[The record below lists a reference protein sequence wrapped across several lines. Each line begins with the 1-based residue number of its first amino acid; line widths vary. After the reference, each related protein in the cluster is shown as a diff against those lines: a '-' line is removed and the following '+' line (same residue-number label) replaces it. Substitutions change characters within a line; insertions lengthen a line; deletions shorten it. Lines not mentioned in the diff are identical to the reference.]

1 MMADPER
8 SSAQPHDPA
17 AVDAP
22 APHLPRAADTRLWR
36 RLLGHRLFITGVIL
50 FGLVLAMAL
59 FADLLATAAPEK
71 MNVRARFRTPQW
83 AFLLG
88 TDNYGRDIWSRLLY
102 GSRLSL
108 SIGFAVVLVTGVAG
122 TCIGLLAGYFK
133 RLDGPLMRLMD
144 ALMAF
149 PAILLAIAIASALG
163 PSAINA
169 VIALSAVYTPRTAR
183 IVRGSVLVVR
193 EMDYVQAALASGA
206 RHGWV
211 IWRHILPN
219 SMAPLIVQLT
229 FIFAYAVLV
238 ESILSFL
245 GVGPPPPTPSWG
257 SMIAEGQA
265 YLREAPL
272 MALFPGIAIAL
283 TAMGLNLLGDGLRD
297 VLDPRL
303 KVQHG

>member
-1 MMADPER
+1 MAAPDPGPG
-8 SSAQPHDPA
+8 AQPEGLALA
-17 AVDAP
+17 AP
-22 APHLPRAADTRLWR
+22 PGRTLWR
-36 RLLGHRLFITGVIL
+36 RLLGHRLFVTGVIL

-59 FADLLATAAPEK
+59 FADLLATTAPEK
-71 MNVRARFRTPQW
+71 MNVRARFRTPEW
-83 AFLLG
+83 LFLLG
-88 TDNYGRDIWSRLLY
+88 TDNYGRDIWSRLVY
-102 GSRLSL
+102 GARLSL
-108 SIGFAVVLVTGVAG
+108 AIGFAVVVVTGVAG
-122 TCIGLLAGYFK
+122 TLIGLLAGYFK
-133 RLDGPLMRLMD
+133 RLDGPLMRFMD

-149 PAILLAIAIASALG
+149 PAILLAIAIAAALG

-193 EMDYVQAALASGA
+193 EMDYVQAAVASGA
-206 RHGWV
+206 RHGWI

-219 SMAPLIVQLT
+219 SLAPLIVQLT
-229 FIFAYAVLV
+229 FIFAYAILA

-257 SMIAEGQA
+257 NMIAEGQA

-272 MALFPGIAIAL
+272 IALFPGIAIAV

-303 KVQHG
+303 RVQHG

>member
-1 MMADPER
+1 MAPATA
-8 SSAQPHDPA
+8 SAHAEA
-17 AVDAP
+17 AVPLATG
-22 APHLPRAADTRLWR
+22 RSLWR
-36 RLLGHRLFITGVIL
+36 RLLGHKLFVTGIIL
-50 FGLVLAMAL
+50 FGIVLAMAL

-71 MNVRARFRTPQW
+71 MNVRARFRTPEWQ
-83 AFLLG
+83 FLLG
-88 TDNYGRDIWSRLLY
+88 TDNYGRDIWSRLTH
-102 GSRLSL
+102 GARLSL
-108 SIGFAVVLVTGVAG
+108 SIGFAVVLATGVAG
-122 TCIGLLAGYFK
+122 TLIGLLAGYFK
-133 RLDGPLMRLMD
+133 RLDGPLMRFMD

-169 VIALSAVYTPRTAR
+169 VLALSAVYTPRTAR
-183 IVRGSVLVVR
+183 IVRSTVLVVR
-193 EMDYVQAALASGA
+193 EMDYVQAAVASGA
-206 RHGWV
+206 RHGWI

-219 SMAPLIVQLT
+219 SLAPLIVQLT
-229 FIFAYAVLV
+229 FIFAYAVLA

-257 SMIAEGQA
+257 NMIAEGQA

-272 MALFPGIAIAL
+272 IALFPGLAIAL

-303 KVQHG
+303 RVQHG

>member
-8 SSAQPHDPA
+8 LSAQPPDPA

-22 APHLPRAADTRLWR
+22 APHLPRAAATIWR

-108 SIGFAVVLVTGVAG
+108 SIGFAVVLVTGAAG

-229 FIFAYAVLV
+229 FIFAYAVLA

>member
-1 MMADPER
+1 MMADPDR
-8 SSAQPHDPA
+8 TSAQPPDQA

-22 APHLPRAADTRLWR
+22 APHLPRAAATIWR

-229 FIFAYAVLV
+229 FIFAYAVLA

>member
-1 MMADPER
+1 MAAPD
-8 SSAQPHDPA
+8 ALAPA
-17 AVDAP
+17 AAS
-22 APHLPRAADTRLWR
+22 AHAEAAVPLATGRSLWR
-36 RLLGHRLFITGVIL
+36 RLLGHKLFVTGIIL
-50 FGLVLAMAL
+50 FGIVLAMAL

-71 MNVRARFRTPQW
+71 MNVRARFRTPEWQ
-83 AFLLG
+83 FLLG
-88 TDNYGRDIWSRLLY
+88 TDNYGRDIWSRLTH
-102 GSRLSL
+102 GARLSL
-108 SIGFAVVLVTGVAG
+108 SIGFAVVLATGVAG
-122 TCIGLLAGYFK
+122 TLIGLLAGYFK
-133 RLDGPLMRLMD
+133 RLDGPLMRFMD

-169 VIALSAVYTPRTAR
+169 VLALSAVYTPRTAR
-183 IVRGSVLVVR
+183 IVRSTVLVVR
-193 EMDYVQAALASGA
+193 EMDYVQAAVASGA
-206 RHGWV
+206 RHGWI

-219 SMAPLIVQLT
+219 SLAPLIVQLT
-229 FIFAYAVLV
+229 FIFAYAVLA

-257 SMIAEGQA
+257 NMIAEGQA

-272 MALFPGIAIAL
+272 IALFPGLAIAL

-303 KVQHG
+303 RVQHG

>member
-1 MMADPER
+1 MNPQLQALKNWFD
-8 SSAQPHDPA
+8 SNKSVIQGA
-17 AVDAP
+17 AAP
-22 APHLPRAADTRLWR
+22 
-36 RLLGHRLFITGVIL
+36 IL
-50 FGLVLAMAL
+50 VVAILAMMVL
-59 FADLLATAAPEK
+59 PMPPWLLDTFFTL
-71 MNVRARFRTPQW
+71 N
-83 AFLLG
+83 
-88 TDNYGRDIWSRLLY
+88 I
-102 GSRLSL
+102 
-108 SIGFAVVLVTGVAG
+108 AV
-122 TCIGLLAGYFK
+122 
-133 RLDGPLMRLMD
+133 
-144 ALMAF
+144 ALMVMMVAAYMLRPLDFSAF

-193 EMDYVQAALASGA
+193 EMDYVQAALTSGA

-219 SMAPLIVQLT
+219 SMAPITVQLT
-229 FIFAYAVLV
+229 FIFAYAVLA

>member
-1 MMADPER
+1 MAAPD
-8 SSAQPHDPA
+8 ALAPA
-17 AVDAP
+17 AAS
-22 APHLPRAADTRLWR
+22 AHAEAAVPLATGRSLWR
-36 RLLGHRLFITGVIL
+36 RLLGHKLFVTGIIL
-50 FGLVLAMAL
+50 FGIVLAMAL

-71 MNVRARFRTPQW
+71 MNVRARFRTPEWQ
-83 AFLLG
+83 FLLG
-88 TDNYGRDIWSRLLY
+88 TDNYGRDIWSRLTH
-102 GSRLSL
+102 GARLSL
-108 SIGFAVVLVTGVAG
+108 SIGFAVVLATGVAG
-122 TCIGLLAGYFK
+122 TLIGLLAGYFK
-133 RLDGPLMRLMD
+133 RLDGPLMRFMD

-169 VIALSAVYTPRTAR
+169 VLALSAVYTPRTAR
-183 IVRGSVLVVR
+183 IVRSTVLVVR
-193 EMDYVQAALASGA
+193 ETDYVQAAVASGA
-206 RHGWV
+206 RHGWI

-219 SMAPLIVQLT
+219 SLAPLIVQLT
-229 FIFAYAVLV
+229 FIFAYAVLA

-257 SMIAEGQA
+257 NMIAEGQA

-272 MALFPGIAIAL
+272 IALFPGLAIAL

-303 KVQHG
+303 RVQHG

>member
-1 MMADPER
+1 MA
-8 SSAQPHDPA
+8 PA
-17 AVDAP
+17 AAS
-22 APHLPRAADTRLWR
+22 AHAEAAVPLATGRSLWR
-36 RLLGHRLFITGVIL
+36 RLLGHKLFVTGIIL
-50 FGLVLAMAL
+50 FGIVLAMAL

-71 MNVRARFRTPQW
+71 MNVRARFRTPEWQ
-83 AFLLG
+83 FLLG
-88 TDNYGRDIWSRLLY
+88 TDNYGRDIWSRLTH
-102 GSRLSL
+102 GARLSL
-108 SIGFAVVLVTGVAG
+108 SIGFAVVLATGVAG
-122 TCIGLLAGYFK
+122 TLIGLLAGYFK
-133 RLDGPLMRLMD
+133 RLDGPLMRFMD

-169 VIALSAVYTPRTAR
+169 VLALSAVYTPRTAR
-183 IVRGSVLVVR
+183 IVRSTVLVVR
-193 EMDYVQAALASGA
+193 EMDYVQAAVASGA
-206 RHGWV
+206 RHGWI

-219 SMAPLIVQLT
+219 SLAPLIVQLT
-229 FIFAYAVLV
+229 FIFAYAVLA

-257 SMIAEGQA
+257 NMIAEGQA

-272 MALFPGIAIAL
+272 IALFPGLAIAL

-303 KVQHG
+303 RVQHG

>member
-1 MMADPER
+1 M
-8 SSAQPHDPA
+8 
-17 AVDAP
+17 
-22 APHLPRAADTRLWR
+22 WR
-36 RLLGHRLFITGVIL
+36 RLLGHRLFVTGVIL

-83 AFLLG
+83 QFLLG
-88 TDNYGRDIWSRLLY
+88 TDNYGRDIWSRLVY
-102 GSRLSL
+102 GARLSL
-108 SIGFAVVLVTGVAG
+108 AIGFAVVLATGVAG
-122 TCIGLLAGYFK
+122 TLIGLLAGYFK
-133 RLDGPLMRLMD
+133 RLDGPLMRFMD

-163 PSAINA
+163 PSAFNA
-169 VIALSAVYTPRTAR
+169 VLALSAVYTPRTAR
-183 IVRGSVLVVR
+183 IVRGTVLVVR
-193 EMDYVQAALASGA
+193 EMDYVQAAVASGA
-206 RHGWV
+206 RHGWI

-219 SMAPLIVQLT
+219 SLAPLIVQLT
-229 FIFAYAVLV
+229 FIFAYAVLA

-257 SMIAEGQA
+257 NMIAEGQA

-272 MALFPGIAIAL
+272 IALFPGIAIAL

-303 KVQHG
+303 RVQHG

>member
-1 MMADPER
+1 MAAPDALAAAPA
-8 SSAQPHDPA
+8 SALDEA
-17 AVDAP
+17 AVPLATG
-22 APHLPRAADTRLWR
+22 RSLWR
-36 RLLGHRLFITGVIL
+36 RLLGHKLFVTGIIL
-50 FGLVLAMAL
+50 FGIVLAMAL

-83 AFLLG
+83 QFLLG
-88 TDNYGRDIWSRLLY
+88 TDNYGRDIWSRLTH
-102 GSRLSL
+102 GARLSL
-108 SIGFAVVLVTGVAG
+108 SIGFAVVLATGVAG
-122 TCIGLLAGYFK
+122 TLIGLLAGYFK
-133 RLDGPLMRLMD
+133 RLDGPLMRFMD

-169 VIALSAVYTPRTAR
+169 VLALSAVYTPRTAR
-183 IVRGSVLVVR
+183 IVRSTVLVVR
-193 EMDYVQAALASGA
+193 EMDYVQAAVASGA
-206 RHGWV
+206 RHGWI

-219 SMAPLIVQLT
+219 SLAPLIVQLT
-229 FIFAYAVLV
+229 FIFAYAVLA

-257 SMIAEGQA
+257 NMIAEGQA

-272 MALFPGIAIAL
+272 IALFPGIAIAI

-303 KVQHG
+303 RVQHG

>member
-1 MMADPER
+1 MAAPD
-8 SSAQPHDPA
+8 AL
-17 AVDAP
+17 AP
-22 APHLPRAADTRLWR
+22 AGASAHAEVAVPLATGRSLWR
-36 RLLGHRLFITGVIL
+36 RLLGHKLFVTGIIL
-50 FGLVLAMAL
+50 FGIVLAMAL

-71 MNVRARFRTPQW
+71 MNVRARFRTPEWQ
-83 AFLLG
+83 FLLG
-88 TDNYGRDIWSRLLY
+88 TDNYGRDIWSRLTH
-102 GSRLSL
+102 GARLSL
-108 SIGFAVVLVTGVAG
+108 SIGFAVVLATGVAG
-122 TCIGLLAGYFK
+122 TLIGLLAGYFK
-133 RLDGPLMRLMD
+133 RLDGPLMRFMD

-169 VIALSAVYTPRTAR
+169 VLALSAVYTPRTAR
-183 IVRGSVLVVR
+183 IVRSTVLVVR
-193 EMDYVQAALASGA
+193 ETDYVQAAVASGA
-206 RHGWV
+206 RHGWI

-219 SMAPLIVQLT
+219 SLAPLIVQLT
-229 FIFAYAVLV
+229 FIFAYAVLA

-257 SMIAEGQA
+257 NMIAEGQA

-272 MALFPGIAIAL
+272 IALFPGLAIAL

-303 KVQHG
+303 RVQHG

>member
-1 MMADPER
+1 MADPER
-8 SSAQPHDPA
+8 TSAQPPDPA

-22 APHLPRAADTRLWR
+22 ALHLPRAVGTTLWR
-36 RLLGHRLFITGVIL
+36 RLFGHRLFITGVIL

-59 FADLLATAAPEK
+59 FADLLASAAPEK

-108 SIGFAVVLVTGVAG
+108 SIGFAVVLVTGAAG

-193 EMDYVQAALASGA
+193 EMDYVQAAVASGA
-206 RHGWV
+206 RHGWI

-229 FIFAYAVLV
+229 FIFAYAVLA

-272 MALFPGIAIAL
+272 MALFPGIAIAV